1 MPFLDRSDAGR
12 RLANRMLHLRGEDVV
27 VLALPRGGV
36 PVAAEVARALGAPLD
51 VIVVRKLGVP
61 VQPELGMGAI
71 GEGDVRIINPEVV
84 AITHV
89 TDAEIAAVERRERAE
104 LDRRARRFRGDR
116 PRTPL
121 AGRTAIIIDD
131 GIATGSTARAACQVA
146 RAQGAARVVLA
157 VPVAPPSA
165 CSALATDADE
175 VICLETPGHFLAIG
189 EWYQDFSQTS
199 DREVVSLLQRAAA
212 EHGPAGAARP
222 APGSGG
228 AGVPVPRARP
238 APAAGGPS
246 SVTGTPAPAGGPAPA
261 PAAAPRGGE
270 VVIAAGPARLAGDLS
285 TPGGGAGMVLFAHGS
300 GSGRRSPR
308 NRFVADVLATAG
320 LGTLLFDLLT
330 SEEEQDRANV
340 FDIGLL
346 AGLGAA
352 TRWMH
357 EQPGLA
363 GARVGYFGASTGAA
377 AALWAAAEPGGE
389 VAAVVSRG
397 GRPDLAMPR
406 LAEVRA
412 PTLLIVGA
420 RDDVVLGLNREAQ
433 RHLRCENHLAV
444 VPGASH
450 LFEERG
456 TLERVAGLARDWF
469 TRYLAPAP
477 ARA

>member
-1 MPFLDRSDAGR
+1 MTMPFLDRSDAGG

-89 TDAEIAAVERRERAE
+89 TDAEIAAVERRERTE

-165 CSALATDADE
+165 CSALAADADE
-175 VICLETPGHFLAIG
+175 VICLETPGHFMAIG

-212 EHGPAGAARP
+212 ERGPAGSP
-222 APGSGG
+222 L
-228 AGVPVPRARP
+228 
-238 APAAGGPS
+238 PAAGGRSSAGGGPTSAAGVPS
-246 SVTGTPAPAGGPAPA
+246 PRAGGPAPA

-270 VVIAAGPARLAGDLS
+270 VVIAAGSARLAGDLS
-285 TPGGGAGMVLFAHGS
+285 MPGGGAGMVLFAHGS

-308 NRFVADVLATAG
+308 NQFVADVLATAG

-330 SEEEQDRANV
+330 AEEEQDRANV

-346 AGLGAA
+346 AGRLGAA
-352 TRWMH
+352 TQWMH

-406 LAEVRA
+406 LAGVRA

-420 RDDVVLGLNREAQ
+420 LDDVVLGLNREAQ

-450 LFEERG
+450 LFEEPG

-469 TRYLAPAP
+469 TRYLAPAH